1 MKKLKLNSDTVRT
14 LTSAELTLAAGGVDV
29 DIYTGGD
36 ETAGHPG
43 CESSPCPG
51 TTVCSVGCSG
61 TVPRC
66 PPWPDPG

>member
-14 LTSAELTLAAGGVDV
+14 LTGAELTLAAAGV

-36 ETAGHPG
+36 ETVGHPG
-43 CESSPCPG
+43 CDSVVCPG
-51 TTVCSVGCSG
+51 SDPRVCSVGCSG